1 MIQAIII
8 DDEKKCISL
17 LAKMIGE
24 TLPDVSIIA
33 TTTQPEEGIKLI
45 RQYEP
50 DLVFLD
56 IEMPKKN
63 GFEVLD
69 ATKDI
74 VYEIIF
80 TTAYDQYAIK
90 AIRFSALDYL
100 LKPVDRDELVH
111 SVQRY
116 KSKHVSDTRQ
126 QQIEILFNNLRNLS
140 KPFNKISVATLEGV
154 IFINT
159 NEILYC
165 EATGSY
171 TILYLVG
178 GEKITTSKPL
188 KDFEELLREHSFF
201 RIHHSYLVNINEIK
215 RYLKGEGGYVL
226 MSNNTELPVSKRKK
240 EEFLKKLH
248 L

>member
-1 MIQAIII
+1 MINAIII
-8 DDEKKCISL
+8 DDEKKCVSL
-17 LAKMIGE
+17 LEKMIGQS
-24 TLPDVSIIA
+24 LPDIHILA
-33 TTTQPEEGIKLI
+33 TATQPEEGIKLI

-63 GFEVLD
+63 GFEVLE

-74 VYEIIF
+74 PYEIIF
-80 TTAYDQYAIK
+80 TTAYNQYAIK

-100 LKPVDRDELVH
+100 LKPVDSDELTH
-111 SVQRY
+111 AVQRY
-116 KSKHVSDTRQ
+116 KSKHISDTRQ
-126 QQIEILFNNLRNLS
+126 QQLEMLFSNLKNLS
-140 KPFNKISVATLEGV
+140 QPFHKISVTTLEGV

-159 NEILYC
+159 NDILYC

-171 TILYLVG
+171 TILYLRN
-178 GEKITTSKPL
+178 GEKLTTSRPL
-188 KDFEELLREHSFF
+188 KDFEELLHEHSFF
-201 RIHHSYLVNINEIK
+201 RIHHSYLININEMK
-215 RYLKGEGGYVL
+215 RYVKGDGGFAI